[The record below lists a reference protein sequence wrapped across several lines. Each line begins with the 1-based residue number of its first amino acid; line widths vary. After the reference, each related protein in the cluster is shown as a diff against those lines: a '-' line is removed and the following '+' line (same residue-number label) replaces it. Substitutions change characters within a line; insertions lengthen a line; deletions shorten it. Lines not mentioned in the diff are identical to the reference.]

1 LGLGV
6 AIIVGAVLV
15 SASGAAT
22 ETGLRVTTIN
32 VSTRASVVAYLR
44 SIHVNPK
51 NAVIQRGHLNYAGAH
66 CPGTHWTC
74 ASTRHTVVQVAKPDG
89 QNRFVCRRSH
99 CAVVQLSGIEHG
111 VYFSTRQGASTAASG
126 PKPPPQPGNTGYCV
140 KTTGLTQSC
149 TISQGDNNGPNL
161 AGIYQNTMKASG
173 LTQTALYTASITQQS
188 SGTFGNTAC
197 VSQIVNIDGS
207 TTALKGKPVTVNL
220 NAHQSVLIQQDAVG
234 SGANTANQ
242 AAQGDGHCA
251 SGAVAPA
258 TAPGLLQ
265 SQILTSTANGTAT
278 ITQNENRN
286 DPAVP
291 DTTNFPCPNVPN
303 QFAPANLCIDIEQN
317 QGAANLT
324 GSGSNGAA
332 FWQEN
337 DLTALG
343 NTAAGGTI
351 NQTQGAAAL
360 GVGGL
365 WGNVNQQSTG
375 TSTFASNQNEVQCED
390 ALSRAAIPIPNTTVS
405 CDTGGDT
412 DPPAGVTVNQAQFG
426 PAGMGS
432 PTKSG
437 SGPVHYYHGGKDPG
451 TSSQT
456 GGTGNNSYQ
465 INQNTTQNNDN
476 NTVQKNFLI
485 GGLTS
490 SGNGAVTQNALIQN
504 NTKENVQAGT
514 GSVAGQII
522 CSGSTSA
529 SCHKTLSAPV
539 ISAQPND
546 PIPQGADS
554 TFNYSNVDPTV
565 DFVCTLKDVTT
576 NTTTPET
583 CPSTQGTNTS
593 GSVTFSNLPTGQYTF
608 SIKTED
614 PSNNDLGPA
623 STVTWTIVDANI
635 SVTPQTNADEV
646 GGSHTFTV
654 TVLKDLGH
662 GNDMTTPAAGET
674 VTTKIV
680 DSNGATSSM
689 TGGTCGNTSGT
700 TGTGTTD
707 SNGQCTIVV
716 NGPAAGTVKAF
727 ASVGVHFTGTPNNL
741 TINRDSDSMTATPTH
756 GPGGTDEA
764 TETWVDAYITLTP
777 AAPSQTAGTSQPM
790 TATVYVNDGSSN
802 AYVLTGGVPITF
814 SKSDSGGATSVFLP
828 GGVNTC
834 TTSSVNDSTLGTCA
848 VTVNSGNTGQTKVNA
863 SFTNLNVDGVL
874 LSRATGDTIS
884 SDSPDA
890 VITWN

>member
-1 LGLGV
+1 LGLAV
-6 AIIVGAVLV
+6 AIIVGAALV
-15 SASGAAT
+15 SASGAASMKAQK
-22 ETGLRVTTIN
+22 ETRID
-32 VSTRASVVAYLR
+32 VSTRAAVIHYLR

-51 NAVIQRGHLNYAGAH
+51 GAVVQRGHLNYAGAR
-66 CPGTHWTC
+66 CPGQGWTC
-74 ASTRHTVVQVAKPDG
+74 ASTKHTVVQIAKPGG
-89 QNRFVCRRSH
+89 QNRFVCRSNH
-99 CAVVQLSGIEHG
+99 CAVVQVSGTRHG
-111 VYFSTRQGASTAASG
+111 MYVSGLHLASPAKPGGGSTGV
-126 PKPPPQPGNTGYCV
+126 CI

-149 TISQGDNNGPNL
+149 TISQSGAGPNV
-161 AGIYQNTMKASG
+161 AGVYENSMKASG

-188 SGTFGNTAC
+188 SGSNKNQAC
-197 VSQIVNIDGS
+197 VSQIINMDGS

-220 NAHQSVLIQQDAVG
+220 KAHQSVLIQQDAVG
-234 SGANTANQ
+234 SGANIADHAAN
-242 AAQGDGHCA
+242 GDGTCA

-258 TAPGLLQ
+258 TAAGLLQ
-265 SQILTSTANGTAT
+265 SQILTSSANGTAA
-278 ITQNENRN
+278 ITQNLDRN
-286 DPAVP
+286 DPTVP
-291 DTTNFPCPNVPN
+291 DTTNFPCPNVPA

-317 QGAANLT
+317 QGLGNAT

-337 DLTALG
+337 DLTALA
-343 NTAAGGTI
+343 NTAAGGSI
-351 NQTQGAAAL
+351 DQTEGAAAL

-375 TSTFASNQNEVQCED
+375 TSTFTSNQNEVQCED
-390 ALSRAAIPIPNTTVS
+390 ALSQAQPLPVPTPTAP
-405 CDTGGDT
+405 CDTRQ
-412 DPPAGVTVNQAQFG
+412 DPPAGVHVSQAQYG
-426 PAGMGS
+426 PAGMGA

-437 SGPVHYYHGGKDPG
+437 SGRVHYYHGGKDPS

-456 GGTGNNSYQ
+456 GGNGHNSYQ
-465 INQNTTQNNDN
+465 VNQHTQQNNDN
-476 NTVQKNFLI
+476 NMVQKNFLI

-490 SGNGAVTQNALIQN
+490 SGSGTVTQNALIQN

-514 GSVAGQII
+514 GSVAGQIV

-565 DFVCTLKDVTT
+565 AFVCTLEDVTT
-576 NTTTPET
+576 TTTTTET
-583 CPSTQGTNTS
+583 CPSTQGTDTH

-608 SIKTED
+608 SIQTTD

-623 STVTWTIVDANI
+623 STVTWTVVDANI
-635 SVTPQTNADEV
+635 SIADQTNADEV

-654 TVLKDLGH
+654 TVLKDLGD
-662 GNDMTTPAAGET
+662 GVGMNTPAAGET
-674 VTTKIV
+674 VTTSIV

-689 TGGTCGNTSGT
+689 TGGTCGAASGT

-716 NGPAAGTVKAF
+716 NGPTAGTVQAF

-741 TINRDSDSMTATPTH
+741 TINRDSDSTTATPTH

-764 TETWVDAYITLTP
+764 TETWVDAYITISPPT
-777 AAPSQTAGTSQPM
+777 PSQTAGTSTDM
-790 TATVYVNDGSSN
+790 TATVYVNDGASN
-802 AYVLTGGVPITF
+802 AYVPTGGVPITF
-814 SKSDSGGATSVFLP
+814 SKSDSGGATAAFIP
-828 GGVNTC
+828 GGVHTC
-834 TTSSVNDSTLGTCA
+834 TTSSMNDSTLGTCT
-848 VTVNSGNTGQTKVNA
+848 VTLNSGNIGQTKVNA
-863 SFTNLNVDGVL
+863 AFTNLSVDGVL

-890 VITWN
+890 VITWH